1 MVFFDSPTHRLDDYF
16 PEMALD
22 HFLRL
27 DHLTPSIIAAT
38 GTGPMQ
44 QLRIA
49 AICTLHHL
57 GLGKATV
64 VLAAPLAGARLRELS
79 LRVGHDFS
87 ARVIVFVVAKSV
99 G

>member
-1 MVFFDSPTHRLDDYF
+1 MNQRAGESGRVFSPIHRLDDYF

-22 HFLRL
+22 HFLRF

-49 AICTLHHL
+49 AIRTLHHL
-57 GLGKATV
+57 GLSKATV
-64 VLAAPLAGARLRELS
+64 VLAAPLAGARLRG
-79 LRVGHDFS
+79 RQ
-87 ARVIVFVVAKSV
+87 VIEAEEVV
-99 G
+99 